1 MPERTAKMSQQTEI
15 ILYAIAGILFILGLL
30 ICKHDSKMA
39 DSKLFKIAA
48 IIVPLAWLILYVI
61 LEIKSWVDLM

>member
-1 MPERTAKMSQQTEI
+1 MSQQTEI

-39 DSKLFKIAA
+39 DSKLFKIVA
-48 IIVPLAWLILYVI
+48 ITVPLAWLILYVI
-61 LEIKSWVDLM
+61 L

>member
-1 MPERTAKMSQQTEI
+1 MSQQTEI

-48 IIVPLAWLILYVI
+48 ITVPLAWLILYVI
-61 LEIKSWVDLM
+61 LEIRSWADLM

>member
-1 MPERTAKMSQQTEI
+1 MSQQTEI

-30 ICKHDSKMA
+30 ICKHDSKIV
-39 DSKLFKIAA
+39 DSKLFRIAA
-48 IIVPLAWLILYVI
+48 IIVPLACLILYVI

>member
-1 MPERTAKMSQQTEI
+1 MSEQTEI

-30 ICKHDSKMA
+30 ICKLDSKMA
-39 DSKLFKIAA
+39 DSKLFKIVA

>member
-1 MPERTAKMSQQTEI
+1 MSQQTEI

-30 ICKHDSKMA
+30 ICKRDSKMA

>member
-1 MPERTAKMSQQTEI
+1 MSQQTEI

-39 DSKLFKIAA
+39 DSKLFKIVA
-48 IIVPLAWLILYVI
+48 IIVPLCLILYDI
-61 LEIKSWVDLM
+61 LEINSWVDLM

>member
-1 MPERTAKMSQQTEI
+1 MSQQTEI

-30 ICKHDSKMA
+30 ICKHDSKIV
-39 DSKLFKIAA
+39 DSKLFRIAA